1 MKLRNKKSG
10 FTLIETMVG
19 LGIFVMIMLAL
30 TLMSRNTWIYNSFI
44 SSGINN
50 VDSIRKA
57 LKTISSEI
65 RTASTAD
72 TGAYVIGQ
80 ATATD
85 FIFYSDID
93 GDLLK
98 ERVRYFLLNGA
109 LRKGVTKPTGSPLG
123 YNLANEQVSTL
134 IDYVTNASTFEY
146 FDKDYSG
153 TEAPLPSPVN
163 ISSIRLVKVTI
174 TIDDDPTHAPT
185 VNTFSTQV
193 SIRNLKDNL

>member
-1 MKLRNKKSG
+1 
-10 FTLIETMVG
+10 MVG
-19 LGIFVMIMLAL
+19 IGVFVMIMIAL
-30 TLMSRNTWIYNSFI
+30 TLLSRNTWIYNSFI
-44 SSGINN
+44 SSGVNN
-50 VDSIRKA
+50 VDSIRKT
-57 LKTISSEI
+57 LKTMSTEI

-93 GDLLK
+93 GDQKK

-123 YNLANEQVSTL
+123 YNLANEQISTL

-146 FDKDYSG
+146 FDKDYAG

-163 ISSIRLVKVTI
+163 ISSIRLVKINI
-174 TIDDDPTHAPT
+174 TIDDDPNHAPT
-185 VNTFSTQV
+185 VHTFSTQV